1 MAFENRTLSV
11 GASDY
16 VLALNSGE
24 PGVVLCDTALYTS
37 AKASPGAGESN
48 TLPANTRHPHNGH
61 GKLFLKS
68 TSGTVTVHIFAS

>member
-1 MAFENRTLSV
+1 MSKNRTISV
-11 GASDY
+11 GPGAY
-16 VLALNSGE
+16 VIALQSGE

-37 AKASPGAGESN
+37 GKLTPGAGESN
-48 TLPANTRHPHNGH
+48 TLPANTRHPHTGA